1 MKSATFQCSALLLST
16 TVLLSLA
23 PLASAQCKPMSANY
37 EIVDLGDFEQG
48 DKAMSAVAIDKKGRK
63 IVRISADGVLGQ
75 SREFIVNARGK
86 VSKLKQSDDGAVRET
101 LKLLDNGNRIVT
113 YRRFDPGFRPVEMET
128 LIDRRG
134 GEIAVKDYCQS
145 PSEGWQQADFAISR
159 SGKEAAAT
167 FTKGGRFALV
177 ACNEDMT
184 SDILFER
191 DNEILLTGI
200 TDDGVI
206 GGKIDL
212 PGTMSFW
219 RWSGDLQ
226 EVAAPEGYSNIEAS
240 GMDEAG
246 NLIAT
251 TTGEITS
258 ATLRYEDDTVA
269 PLSPLPG
276 KGWDVLWQ
284 VQAPCGEIFGQAV
297 HTNLESFLDLPQAE
311 QDAMRDDMRAF
322 LQFAEQREDAY
333 FLWDRESEGRFM
345 SSVVAGFRDW
355 QDVRISDINERSE
368 AVGHALDTQNRM
380 RAIAIRPVR

>member
-16 TVLLSLA
+16 TALLSLA

-63 IVRISADGVLGQ
+63 IVRIAADGINGE

-113 YRRFDPGFRPVEMET
+113 YRRSDPGFRPVEMQT

-134 GEIAVKDYCQS
+134 GEITVKDYCQS
-145 PSEGWQQADFAISR
+145 PSEGWQQSDFAISR
-159 SGKEAAAT
+159 SGKKAAAT
-167 FTKGGRFALV
+167 FVKDGRFALA

-212 PGTMSFW
+212 PSTMNFW
-219 RWSGDLQ
+219 RWADGLQ

-258 ATLRYEDDTVA
+258 SPLRYTGERIEPISV
-269 PLSPLPG
+269 LSG

-284 VQAPCGEIFGQAV
+284 IQAPCGEIFGQAV
-297 HTNLESFLDLPQAE
+297 HTNIEDFLDLPQEE
-311 QDAMRDDMRAF
+311 QDAMRDDMQAF
-322 LQFAEQREDAY
+322 LQFAAQREDAY
-333 FLWDRESEGRFM
+333 FMWSPDTEGRFL
-345 SSVVAGFRDW
+345 SGVVAGFRDW
-355 QDVRISDINERSE
+355 QDVRINDVNERGE
-368 AVGHALDTQNRM
+368 AVGHALDAQNRM
-380 RAIAIRPVR
+380 RAITIRPVR